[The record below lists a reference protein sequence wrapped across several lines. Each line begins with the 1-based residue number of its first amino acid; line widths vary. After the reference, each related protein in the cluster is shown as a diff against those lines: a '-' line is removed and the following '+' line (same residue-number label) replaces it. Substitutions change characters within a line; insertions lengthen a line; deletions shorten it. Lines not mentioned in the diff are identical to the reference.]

1 MKHFFFPPIL
11 FTLNAFFICFDNLN
25 FHQYFSEK
33 EHTDKKILDSALQ
46 KISENGV
53 IELKIHFI
61 YAGDYYKSN
70 DSYYGARSFILNE
83 MKKYKIQSVMM
94 TMLHMHRKCLITKEK
109 MEKYYNEEFEWDGK
123 YSVNDDLES
132 LFEDLRFGKQP
143 DEKSVAAYFLPK
155 LTKEELELVERRD
168 TSYLQTL
175 YAGRFGIKLDYP
187 DVDETEMMLSES
199 DSKYVRGFSQRRTF
213 VIENSS
219 ENLSEKPS
227 AKRRRTS

>member
-168 TSYLQTL
+168 TSYFETFNNGLI
-175 YAGRFGIKLDYP
+175 FNP
-187 DVDETEMMLSES
+187 DVNEAEMKLSES
-199 DSKYVRGFSQRRTF
+199 NSKFVNGICYRKTF
-213 VIENSS
+213 TIKNSFLQNYCS
-219 ENLSEKPS
+219 LL
-227 AKRRRTS
+227 